1 MCGTRRCGG
10 KGTPAVRLLY
20 APAHAVQSLQA
31 HHNPVQASPT
41 PKEESLIDL

>member
-20 APAHAVQSLQA
+20 APARDRCRH
-31 HHNPVQASPT
+31 HHNPAQGHSQS